1 MEWIKYL
8 NNQDHMPGKSLKRKS
23 GGTGT
28 DDPDLISGKRPR
40 WECEP
45 GFKSTV
51 KPLILVDELIGN
63 PPPALL
69 VRGQHL
75 IQAKQVKDEEGGPD
89 KPEPQPHKPVPEP
102 VCADEERE
110 KLRDHKASDD
120 DEDVGGGADDD
131 DDEDEDDDESVVP
144 DMDVSSRDKSDTS
157 SSQMSS
163 TETSS
168 RETSSAMTSSSDSK

>member
-8 NNQDHMPGKSLKRKS
+8 NNQDHMPGKSLKRKP

-75 IQAKQVKDEEGGPD
+75 IQAKQVKDEEGRPD
-89 KPEPQPHKPVPEP
+89 KPEPQPDEPVPEP

-110 KLRDHKASDD
+110 KLRDRKASDD

-131 DDEDEDDDESVVP
+131 DDDDEDDDESVVP

>member
-75 IQAKQVKDEEGGPD
+75 IQAKQVKDEEGRPD
-89 KPEPQPHKPVPEP
+89 KPEPQPDEPVPTP
-102 VCADEERE
+102 VFADEERE
-110 KLRDHKASDD
+110 KLRDRKASDD

-131 DDEDEDDDESVVP
+131 DDDDEDDDESVVP

>member
-1 MEWIKYL
+1 MEWLKYL

-75 IQAKQVKDEEGGPD
+75 IQAKQVKDEEGRPD
-89 KPEPQPHKPVPEP
+89 KPEPQPE
-102 VCADEERE
+102 
-110 KLRDHKASDD
+110 
-120 DEDVGGGADDD
+120 
-131 DDEDEDDDESVVP
+131 
-144 DMDVSSRDKSDTS
+144 
-157 SSQMSS
+157 
-163 TETSS
+163 
-168 RETSSAMTSSSDSK
+168 

>member
-1 MEWIKYL
+1 MEWLKYL

-75 IQAKQVKDEEGGPD
+75 IQAKQVKDEEGRPD
-89 KPEPQPHKPVPEP
+89 KPEPQPDKPVPEP

-110 KLRDHKASDD
+110 KLRDRKASDD

-131 DDEDEDDDESVVP
+131 DDDDEDDDESVVP

>member
-1 MEWIKYL
+1 MEWLKYL

-75 IQAKQVKDEEGGPD
+75 IQAKQVKDEEGRPD
-89 KPEPQPHKPVPEP
+89 KPVPEP

-110 KLRDHKASDD
+110 KLRDRKASDD

-131 DDEDEDDDESVVP
+131 DDDDEDDDESVVP